1 MLLAIAEVIKQNSSF
16 KTLNPKLACAGLCC
30 ILGLD
35 GHREVHV
42 KVVLVLVAEVGEG
55 LRLLRVVVHKERF
68 QGLHGDHPGGDGGAQ
83 ILKRDKLNKLKGL
96 LKPYICRYILS
107 IGFYFY
113 FLFKEVTV
121 LFLFTTGSH
130 GKSQMF

>member
-1 MLLAIAEVIKQNSSF
+1 MYTYVQNLFEWYNPPYMLLAIAEVIKQNSSF
-16 KTLNPKLACAGLCC
+16 KTLNPRLACAGLCC

-83 ILKRDKLNKLKGL
+83 ILKRDKLIKL
-96 LKPYICRYILS
+96 
-107 IGFYFY
+107 
-113 FLFKEVTV
+113 
-121 LFLFTTGSH
+121 
-130 GKSQMF
+130 